1 MCVALFRFPQQ
12 NERFYTRRCT
22 TNPWRSLHTSNYRF
36 ARSFRWPNS
45 IHRVN
50 ALRFTC
56 PATDGR
62 ARCGTFKRH
71 SGCRRPRAV
80 SVPATCREHAARVHP
95 LHHGKQKMRSTL
107 QTLLR
112 FSSSRCGTSLPEK
125 CNSFFFFLLLTT
137 FNYVSHCFLL
147 LLGFLSRAKMSP
159 GCGWNGVHSESLGAR
174 LPGFESRLHAWGCV
188 TLGNVLNL
196 SVP

>member
-1 MCVALFRFPQQ
+1 MTLGTALCVALFRFPQQ

-50 ALRFTC
+50 ALRCTC

-71 SGCRRPRAV
+71 SGCRRPRAF

-125 CNSFFFFLLLTT
+125 CNSFFFFAPYHFQLCKSLLPSL
-137 FNYVSHCFLL
+137 
-147 LLGFLSRAKMSP
+147 A
-159 GCGWNGVHSESLGAR
+159 GV
-174 LPGFESRLHAWGCV
+174 FELRENVTWVWLEWG
-188 TLGNVLNL
+188 T
-196 SVP
+196 

>member
-1 MCVALFRFPQQ
+1 MQISRPHDPMTKGLGRHLGLLCAWPYFVFL
-12 NERFYTRRCT
+12 NKMRFYTRRCT
-22 TNPWRSLHTSNYRF
+22 TNPWQSLHTSNYRF

-125 CNSFFFFLLLTT
+125 CNSFFFFFAPYYFQLCKSLLPSL
-137 FNYVSHCFLL
+137 
-147 LLGFLSRAKMSP
+147 A
-159 GCGWNGVHSESLGAR
+159 GV
-174 LPGFESRLHAWGCV
+174 FELRENVTWVWLEWG
-188 TLGNVLNL
+188 T
-196 SVP
+196 